1 MRKNMESLRLSP
13 DGTSNVTQPV
23 AGVAGSNQNRM
34 DRPDKNKSVKT
45 STGEFADE
53 PAMHETK
60 NDFSLQRHVEFN
72 SLKNQCMAGTLDFQM
87 QMKPANGSVQGP
99 GLIDLLELFDGVDE
113 AVDACMGAI
122 AERIVQLGGIA
133 EVTVRV
139 AAARSRLEEVEKN
152 FGVPKR

>member
-1 MRKNMESLRLSP
+1 M
-13 DGTSNVTQPV
+13 
-23 AGVAGSNQNRM
+23 
-34 DRPDKNKSVKT
+34 
-45 STGEFADE
+45 
-53 PAMHETK
+53 
-60 NDFSLQRHVEFN
+60 EFN